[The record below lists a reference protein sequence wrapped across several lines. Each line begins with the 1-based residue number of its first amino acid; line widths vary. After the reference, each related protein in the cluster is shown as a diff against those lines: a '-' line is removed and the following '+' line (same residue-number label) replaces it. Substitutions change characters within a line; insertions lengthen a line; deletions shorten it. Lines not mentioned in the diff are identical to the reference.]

1 MKEDRRIQKTKQALI
16 NAFGALVKQH
26 ESYHMTVKE
35 LCEKADINR
44 STFYLYYQ
52 DLNDFLDQLQD
63 SVVKEVAQIINT
75 YHHPKIPMLQNRELI
90 LALFVY
96 FEEKQYFMQAILTR
110 SALRRAII
118 EHFCFILESEQIFE
132 DYENKDLMI
141 PYITYG
147 LIGLVNKWLNTKKE
161 SPEEMT
167 EITLDFFNG
176 QFHRKEKG

>member
-63 SVVKEVAQIINT
+63 TVAQEVAQIINT
-75 YHHPKIPMLQNRELI
+75 YHHPKIPMIQNREMI
-90 LALFVY
+90 LALFTY
-96 FEEKQYFMQAILTR
+96 FEEKQHFMQAILTR

-118 EHFCFILESEQIFE
+118 EHFCFILESGQIFK

-147 LIGLVNKWLNTKKE
+147 LIGIVNKWLNTKKE
-161 SPEEMT
+161 SPEEIT

-176 QFHRKEKG
+176 QFHKKEKG